1 MINMDYTI
9 RAATAGDVDALLA
22 LFPRLAAFE
31 LPPERNPEDLWRDDA
46 ALLRR
51 WGRGEAPS
59 CLVHLAM
66 DARGHVVGVA
76 MTQLR
81 EELLSHHP
89 SAHLEVVVVDARA
102 EGRGVGMALVTAA
115 ETAARHRGAQSMTL
129 HVFASNTRAR
139 RLYERLGYTGELIR
153 YIKYLD

>member
-1 MINMDYTI
+1 MSYTI
-9 RAATAGDVDALLA
+9 REATAEDVEAMLA
-22 LFPRLAAFE
+22 LFPRLAGFE
-31 LPPERNPEDLWRDDA
+31 LPRERNPEDLWRGDA

-51 WGRGEAPS
+51 WGRGEAPD
-59 CLVHLAM
+59 CLAHLAT
-66 DARGHVVGVA
+66 DAGGDIVGVA
-76 MTQLR
+76 MTRLR

-102 EGRGVGMALVTAA
+102 EGQGVGKALITAA
-115 ETAARHRGAQSMTL
+115 ETAARERGAQSVTL

-139 RLYERLGYTGELIR
+139 RVYERLGYAGELIR